1 MSSGSGLPP
10 PQHAAFAVISRLLS
24 CLVTEQILR
33 GLYIAIPDLPEI
45 SGVLVVLSTH
55 LISEKPIIDRALR
68 PNDVFA
74 IVPLRH
80 PPVLSGT
87 GGSKHGR
94 RVGLV
99 DPLDM
104 FPEIYELSET
114 SSEDSGEVRTLI
126 SGCITPRQLTSSYRP
141 IYRKRSSHASSP
153 LPGSL
158 VDSTC

>member
-33 GLYIAIPDLPEI
+33 GLYIAIPDLLEA

-55 LISEKPIIDRALR
+55 LISEKPIINRALR

-74 IVPLRH
+74 IVALRNT
-80 PPVLSGT
+80 PVLSGT
-87 GGSKHGR
+87 AASKHGHP
-94 RVGLV
+94 VGLV

-104 FPEIYELSET
+104 LPQIYELAEA
-114 SSEDSGEVRTLI
+114 SSEDSNHVRSPTATLVI
-126 SGCITPRQLTSSYRP
+126 PHRLTSF
-141 IYRKRSSHASSP
+141 
-153 LPGSL
+153 
-158 VDSTC
+158 